1 MAVEVMGKQPEG
13 AVSLW
18 DRVLGVV
25 AEDEEAKTRVA
36 FDAAIG
42 LVAQVLL

>member
-1 MAVEVMGKQPEG
+1 
-13 AVSLW
+13 
-18 DRVLGVV
+18 VV
-25 AEDEEAKTRVA
+25 AEDEEPKTRVA